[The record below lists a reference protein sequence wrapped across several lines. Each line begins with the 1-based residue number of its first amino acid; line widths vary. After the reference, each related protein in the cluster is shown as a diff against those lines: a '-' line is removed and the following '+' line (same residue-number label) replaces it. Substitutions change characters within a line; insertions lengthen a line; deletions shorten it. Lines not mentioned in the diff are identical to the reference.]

1 MGKARVPARSMGSP
15 PAGVPFRAATRPV
28 IASPVVDRRFVWA
41 AAVVIVLASTAIAL
55 SLPYRPC
62 AGAFTDTC
70 RPPEEAS
77 GYTRFEPDWPVRWA
91 VIGGGVVLALLLLGV
106 TSRFSDRSES
116 W

>member
-1 MGKARVPARSMGSP
+1 
-15 PAGVPFRAATRPV
+15 V

-41 AAVVIVLASTAIAL
+41 AAVIIVLASIAIAL

-106 TSRFSDRSES
+106 TSRFSERRES

>member
-1 MGKARVPARSMGSP
+1 MGPRP
-15 PAGVPFRAATRPV
+15 PEPGVHRRAATRPV
-28 IASPVVDRRFVWA
+28 IACRVVDRRFVWA
-41 AAVVIVLASTAIAL
+41 AAAVIVLAAIAIAL

-106 TSRFSDRSES
+106 TTRFSERSES